1 MQDNC
6 AKVSFLIKYSF
17 IKKET
22 LAKVFSCEFR
32 ENFKDTFFAE
42 YWQATAFVSKN
53 FSLLFSIKIAYS
65 NHGNKEILLG

>member
-6 AKVSFLIKYSF
+6 AKVSFLIKYNF

-32 ENFKDTFFAE
+32 ENFKNTFFAE